1 MEQQRR
7 GVPAARRRRRGRAL
21 HRRGPSP
28 RSGFLRR
35 DGEPRPP
42 LPQDEAPWRDGPV
55 GGSCAPVP
63 RSTVALA
70 REGDRAPRTPG
81 IDPRNQGVR
90 ACARPGS
97 QVEGGSGRI
106 AKGEDPSRDDGL
118 LPRCLRMLRNA
129 PRGGSGLRGVRDP
142 RPLPRGDD
150 VSLPSLAEVEHSD
163 WPSLQ
168 RMCETLGLNPKG
180 RSAVVRMRVADYV
193 RHRAHSPSWRPARE
207 HQAALLTRL
216 GHPDLAEHVWEST
229 IQLEAPAPWVGL
241 GHAQLAGGFLAEAAK
256 SFGRA
261 AQMGD
266 PSAELHRAE
275 TLAAGGDY
283 QGAVGACEAYLA
295 THARDLRGLLMKS
308 TFLARSGFEEEAIK
322 VLHTAAELHPEVSLL
337 KRTLG
342 LALLRSGHHAA
353 AADALLEYSIRVPT
367 TAYLYDVGETLS
379 L

>member
-1 MEQQRR
+1 M
-7 GVPAARRRRRGRAL
+7 
-21 HRRGPSP
+21 
-28 RSGFLRR
+28 
-35 DGEPRPP
+35 
-42 LPQDEAPWRDGPV
+42 
-55 GGSCAPVP
+55 
-63 RSTVALA
+63 
-70 REGDRAPRTPG
+70 
-81 IDPRNQGVR
+81 
-90 ACARPGS
+90 
-97 QVEGGSGRI
+97 
-106 AKGEDPSRDDGL
+106 
-118 LPRCLRMLRNA
+118 
-129 PRGGSGLRGVRDP
+129 
-142 RPLPRGDD
+142 
-150 VSLPSLAEVEHSD
+150 SLPSLAEVEHSD

-168 RMCETLGLNPKG
+168 RMCETLGLNPRG

-193 RHRAHSPSWRPARE
+193 RHRAHPPSWRPARE

-216 GHPDLAEHVWEST
+216 GHPDLAERVWEST

-266 PSAELHRAE
+266 PSGELHRAE

-283 QGAVGACEAYLA
+283 QGAVGACEAYLT

-322 VLHTAAELHPEVSLL
+322 VLHTAAELHPEVPLL

-353 AADALLEYSIRVPT
+353 AADALQEAALREPKGIDAQVDRGAALLLAGRTREAIGVLRETLETDPT
-367 TAYLYDVGETLS
+367 RADALNNLGVAYLAMGRPKSAAVNLERAAKHRESPRILLNLGKVMEDAHEPAEAVRAYDQVLKLRAKDPEAVAGRKRLGVPSKSRRSPRKGTAKSPKKATRTVRRKTTPSTEAPPS
-379 L
+379 